1 LCRYVAV
8 SCPAW
13 LVRMMAFKEQINGR
27 VGHHLSLTFLGF
39 RV

>member
-1 LCRYVAV
+1 
-8 SCPAW
+8 
-13 LVRMMAFKEQINGR
+13 MAFKEQINGR